1 MTPVVIQR
9 REFLKKAACGIVL
22 AASMRC
28 RGAAGIFTNLY
39 GSPFANLDSL
49 LAEDWLARWE
59 KNILNEARTRYC
71 D

>member
-1 MTPVVIQR
+1 
-9 REFLKKAACGIVL
+9 
-22 AASMRC
+22 MRC